1 MQNHNLPCR
10 SVRLPDQGRLK
21 PATTLVSWADMD
33 TRRLVVIG
41 ALASAIVAAL
51 MAAIPRAATTLPA
64 HLTDSEF
71 WQLSTDASEPDG
83 YFRSDNL
90 TSNETGFLRVV
101 PDLVSRT
108 KPGQVYL
115 GVGPEQNFSYIAATR
130 PALAIIFD
138 IRRGNL
144 LVQLMYKAIFELTRD
159 RGDFVSML
167 FSRPRP
173 EKLSAD
179 SSVTDLFAAF
189 GPVGGDEALYER
201 NLKAILDRLVKF
213 HGLPLTPREQDGL
226 ARIYRVFFDRGAAIR
241 FSPTY
246 VDLMTATDD
255 AGAFR
260 SYLATSASFAFLRE
274 LEANNLIVP
283 VVGDF
288 AGPRAIR
295 SVGGYLKSHGA
306 TVSAFYLS
314 NVEQYLYQDGKWA
327 AFCRNVAALPLDGT
341 STFIRSTSGR
351 GAGFGVGFVSSLGA
365 MAAETRSCPA

>member
-1 MQNHNLPCR
+1 M
-10 SVRLPDQGRLK
+10 S
-21 PATTLVSWADMD
+21 DMEP
-33 TRRLVVIG
+33 RRMIEAGIV
-41 ALASAIVAAL
+41 ACAIVAGL
-51 MAAIPRAATTLPA
+51 LAIPRAATTLPSR
-64 HLTDSEF
+64 LTDREF
-71 WQLSTDASEPDG
+71 WQLSSDASEPDG

-101 PDLVSRT
+101 PDLVART
-108 KPGQVYL
+108 KQGQVYL

-159 RGDFVSML
+159 RADFVSML

-173 EKLSAD
+173 ERLNAD
-179 SSVTDLFAAF
+179 STVADLFAAF
-189 GPVGGDEALYER
+189 ASTGNDEALYER
-201 NLKAILDRLVKF
+201 NLRAILDRLVKF
-213 HGLPLTPREQDGL
+213 HGLPLTPRETDGL

-260 SYLATSASFAFLRE
+260 SYLASNASFAFLRE
-274 LEANNLIVP
+274 LEASNLVIP

-288 AGPRAIR
+288 GGPRAIR
-295 SVGGYLKSHGA
+295 SIGAYLRTHGA
-306 TVSAFYLS
+306 TVGTFYLS
-314 NVEQYLYQDGKWA
+314 NVEQYLYQDGKWP
-327 AFCRNVAALPLDGT
+327 AFCRNVATLPLDGT

-351 GAGFGVGFVSSLGA
+351 GTGFGVGFVSSLGV
-365 MAAETRSCPA
+365 MTTETKSCPAQ

>member
-1 MQNHNLPCR
+1 M
-10 SVRLPDQGRLK
+10 
-21 PATTLVSWADMD
+21 ADMD
-33 TRRLVVIG
+33 PRRLLKAGVF
-41 ALASAIVAAL
+41 ACAIVAAL
-51 MAAIPRAATTLPA
+51 MAAMPRAATTLPA
-64 HLTDSEF
+64 RLSDREF
-71 WQLSTDASEPDG
+71 WQISVDASEPDG

-101 PDLVSRT
+101 PDLVARA
-108 KPGQVYL
+108 KPGQAYL

-159 RGDFVSML
+159 RADFVSML

-173 EKLSAD
+173 ERLSAD
-179 SSVTDLFAAF
+179 SPVTDLFTAF
-189 GPVGGDEALYER
+189 VATNNDEALYDR
-201 NLKAILDRLVKF
+201 NLKAIVDRLVKF
-213 HGLPLTPREQDGL
+213 HGLPLSPRELEGL
-226 ARIYRVFFDRGAAIR
+226 ARIYRVFFDRGAQVR

-246 VDLMTATDD
+246 VDLMTATDE

-260 SYLATSASFAFLRE
+260 SYLASNASFAFLRE
-274 LEANNLIVP
+274 LEANNLVIP

-288 AGPRAIR
+288 GGPRAIR
-295 SVGGYLKSHGA
+295 SIGTYLKAHGA

-327 AFCRNVAALPLDGT
+327 AFCRNVATLPLDGT

-365 MAAETRSCPA
+365 MAAETRSCPM

>member
-1 MQNHNLPCR
+1 ME
-10 SVRLPDQGRLK
+10 S
-21 PATTLVSWADMD
+21 
-33 TRRLVVIG
+33 RRMIEVGIVVC
-41 ALASAIVAAL
+41 AIVAAL
-51 MAAIPRAATTLPA
+51 LAIPRAATTLPSRLSD
-64 HLTDSEF
+64 HEF
-71 WQLSTDASEPDG
+71 WQLSSDASEPDG

-101 PDLVSRT
+101 PELVTRT
-108 KPGQVYL
+108 KQGQVYL

-144 LVQLMYKAIFELTRD
+144 VVQLMYKAIFELTRD
-159 RGDFVSML
+159 RADFVSML

-173 EKLSAD
+173 ERLTAD
-179 SSVTDLFAAF
+179 STVADLFAAF
-189 GPVGGDEALYER
+189 ASTSNDEALYER
-201 NLKAILDRLVKF
+201 NLKAIVDRLVKF
-213 HGLPLTPREQDGL
+213 HGLPLSPREIDGL
-226 ARIYRVFFDRGAAIR
+226 ARIYRVFFDRGASIR

-260 SYLATSASFAFLRE
+260 SYLASNASFAFLRE
-274 LEANNLIVP
+274 LEASNLVIP

-288 AGPRAIR
+288 GGPKAIR
-295 SVGGYLKSHGA
+295 SIGSYLKAHGA
-306 TVSAFYLS
+306 TVGAFYLS
-314 NVEQYLYQDGKWA
+314 NVEQYLYQDGKWP
-327 AFCRNVAALPLDGT
+327 AFCRNVATLPLDGT

-365 MAAETRSCPA
+365 MSTETKSCPAQ

>member
-1 MQNHNLPCR
+1 
-10 SVRLPDQGRLK
+10 
-21 PATTLVSWADMD
+21 MD

-64 HLTDSEF
+64 RLTDSEF
-71 WQLSTDASEPDG
+71 WQLSSDASEPDG

-101 PDLVSRT
+101 PDLVART

-130 PALAIIFD
+130 PAFAIIFD

-159 RGDFVSML
+159 RADFVSML

-189 GPVGGDEALYER
+189 SPVVGDEAMYER

-213 HGLPLTPREQDGL
+213 HGLPLTPREQEGL

-255 AGAFR
+255 AGVFR
-260 SYLATSASFAFLRE
+260 SYLASSASFAFLRE

-288 AGPRAIR
+288 GGPRAIR
-295 SVGGYLKSHGA
+295 SIGGYLKSHGA
-306 TVSAFYLS
+306 TVGAFYLS

>member
-1 MQNHNLPCR
+1 MTP
-10 SVRLPDQGRLK
+10 
-21 PATTLVSWADMD
+21 ME
-33 TRRLVVIG
+33 RRQVITVGVV
-41 ALASAIVAAL
+41 ACAIVAGL
-51 MAAIPRAATTLPA
+51 LAAIPRAATTLPA
-64 HLTDSEF
+64 RLTDHEF

-101 PDLVSRT
+101 TELVART

-144 LVQLMYKAIFELTRD
+144 VLQLMYKAIFELTRD
-159 RGDFVSML
+159 RADFVSML

-173 EKLSAD
+173 ERLTVD
-179 SSVTDLFAAF
+179 SSVADVFAAF
-189 GPVGGDEALYER
+189 GSTGADEALYER
-201 NLKAILDRLVKF
+201 NLKAIVERLVKF
-213 HGLPLTPREQDGL
+213 HGLPLSPRELDGL

-246 VDLMTATDD
+246 ADLMTATDE
-255 AGAFR
+255 AGMFR
-260 SYLATSASFAFLRE
+260 SYLASNASFTFLRE
-274 LEANNLIVP
+274 LEASNLVVP

-288 AGPRAIR
+288 GGPKAIR
-295 SVGGYLKSHGA
+295 SIGTYLKARGA
-306 TVSAFYLS
+306 TVGAFYLS
-314 NVEQYLYQDGKWA
+314 NVEQYLYQDGKWP
-327 AFCRNVAALPLDGT
+327 AFCRNVATLPLDGA

-351 GAGFGVGFVSSLGA
+351 GTGFGVGFVSSLGA
-365 MAAETRSCPA
+365 IAAETRSCPAQ

>member
-1 MQNHNLPCR
+1 
-10 SVRLPDQGRLK
+10 
-21 PATTLVSWADMD
+21 MD
-33 TRRLVVIG
+33 TRRLIVIG

-241 FSPTY
+241 LSPTY

-255 AGAFR
+255 AGVFR
-260 SYLATSASFAFLRE
+260 SYLASSASFAILRE
-274 LEANNLIVP
+274 LEANNLLVP

-314 NVEQYLYQDGKWA
+314 NVEQYLYQDGKWP
-327 AFCRNVAALPLDGT
+327 AFCRNVATLPLDGT

-351 GAGFGVGFVSSLGA
+351 GAGFGVGFVSSLGT
-365 MAAETRSCPA
+365 MTTETKNCPAQ

>member
-1 MQNHNLPCR
+1 MTP
-10 SVRLPDQGRLK
+10 
-21 PATTLVSWADMD
+21 ME
-33 TRRLVVIG
+33 RRQLITVGVV
-41 ALASAIVAAL
+41 ACAIIAGL
-51 MAAIPRAATTLPA
+51 LAAIPRAATTLPA
-64 HLTDSEF
+64 RLTDHEF

-101 PDLVSRT
+101 TDLVART

-144 LVQLMYKAIFELTRD
+144 VLQLMYKAIFELTRD
-159 RGDFVSML
+159 RADFVSML

-173 EKLSAD
+173 ERLTVD
-179 SSVTDLFAAF
+179 SSVADVFAAF
-189 GPVGGDEALYER
+189 GSTGADEALYER
-201 NLKAILDRLVKF
+201 NLKAIVERLVKF
-213 HGLPLTPREQDGL
+213 HGLPLSPRELDGL

-246 VDLMTATDD
+246 ADLMTATDE
-255 AGAFR
+255 AGMFR
-260 SYLATSASFAFLRE
+260 SYLASNASFTFLRE
-274 LEANNLIVP
+274 LEASNLVVP

-288 AGPRAIR
+288 AGPKAIR
-295 SVGGYLKSHGA
+295 SIGTYLKGRGA
-306 TVSAFYLS
+306 TVGAFYLS
-314 NVEQYLYQDGKWA
+314 NVEQYLYQDGKWP
-327 AFCRNVAALPLDGT
+327 AFCRNVATLPLDGA

-351 GAGFGVGFVSSLGA
+351 GTGFGVGFVSSLGA
-365 MAAETRSCPA
+365 IAAETRSCPS

>member
-1 MQNHNLPCR
+1 MTPMQR
-10 SVRLPDQGRLK
+10 
-21 PATTLVSWADMD
+21 
-33 TRRLVVIG
+33 RRLIS
-41 ALASAIVAAL
+41 ARAMACAIVAAL
-51 MAAIPRAATTLPA
+51 LAAIPRAATTTTLPA
-64 HLTDSEF
+64 RLTDRQF

-101 PDLVSRT
+101 PDLVTRT
-108 KPGQVYL
+108 KQGQVYL

-159 RGDFVSML
+159 RADFVSML

-173 EKLSAD
+173 ERLSID
-179 SSVTDLFAAF
+179 SPVADLFAFSSTAN
-189 GPVGGDEALYER
+189 DEALYER
-201 NLKAILDRLVKF
+201 NLKAIVDRLVKF
-213 HGLPLTPREQDGL
+213 HGLPLSPREVEGL
-226 ARIYRVFFDRGAAIR
+226 TRIYRVFFDRGAAIR

-255 AGAFR
+255 AGVFR
-260 SYLATSASFAFLRE
+260 SYLASNASFAFLRE
-274 LEANNLIVP
+274 LEVNNLVVP

-288 AGPRAIR
+288 GGPKAIR
-295 SVGGYLKSHGA
+295 SIGAYLKAHGA
-306 TVSAFYLS
+306 TVGAFYLS
-314 NVEQYLYQDGKWA
+314 NVEQYLYQDGKWP
-327 AFCRNVAALPLDGT
+327 AFCRNVATLPLDGT

-365 MAAETRSCPA
+365 IGAETRTCPAS

>member
-1 MQNHNLPCR
+1 M
-10 SVRLPDQGRLK
+10 S
-21 PATTLVSWADMD
+21 DMEP
-33 TRRLVVIG
+33 RRMIEAGIV
-41 ALASAIVAAL
+41 ACAIVAAL
-51 MAAIPRAATTLPA
+51 LAIPHAATTLPSRLSD
-64 HLTDSEF
+64 HEF
-71 WQLSTDASEPDG
+71 WQLSSDASEPDG

-101 PDLVSRT
+101 PELVART
-108 KPGQVYL
+108 KQGQVYL

-159 RGDFVSML
+159 RADFVSML

-173 EKLSAD
+173 ERLNAD
-179 SSVTDLFAAF
+179 STVADLFAAF
-189 GPVGGDEALYER
+189 TSTSNDEALYER
-201 NLKAILDRLVKF
+201 NLRAILDRLVKF
-213 HGLPLTPREQDGL
+213 HSLPLTPRETDGL

-260 SYLATSASFAFLRE
+260 SYLASNASFAFLRE
-274 LEANNLIVP
+274 LEASNLVVP

-288 AGPRAIR
+288 GGPKAIR
-295 SVGGYLKSHGA
+295 SIGAYLRTHGA
-306 TVSAFYLS
+306 TVGTFYLS
-314 NVEQYLYQDGKWA
+314 NVEQYLYQDGKWP
-327 AFCRNVAALPLDGT
+327 AFCRNVTTLPLDGT

-365 MAAETRSCPA
+365 MTTETKSCPAQ